1 MNTPTH
7 RGGVDVMD
15 TELPTATNVVLDH
28 HQQQLARR
36 AATRASVRGGWTAD
50 LPDVLDA
57 LGLTTHPTN
66 GAA

>member
-1 MNTPTH
+1 MTTQH

-15 TELPTATNVVLDH
+15 TELPTAANVVLDDR
-28 HQQQLARR
+28 QRTLARTAVHR
-36 AATRASVRGGWTAD
+36 AAQRGGWTAD

-57 LGLTTHPTN
+57 LGLTTHPGN